1 MPKNPITVQARIEK
15 TKHVVVI
22 FLQHT
27 GYILMFCGGIWLI
40 GQALKFMGMDHKL
53 LPIPFFP
60 APVPLDDAL
69 FLLDFIFLVLF
80 YFIAFKEIAEL
91 YEIKMP
97 DVWFTRAIFGRR

>member
-1 MPKNPITVQARIEK
+1 ML
-15 TKHVVVI
+15 VI

-27 GYILMFCGGIWLI
+27 FYILLFCAGIWLI
-40 GQALKFMGMDHKL
+40 GRALSYMGMDHKL
-53 LPIPFFP
+53 VPIPFFP

-91 YEIKMP
+91 HEMKLPGISLINRL
-97 DVWFTRAIFGRR
+97 VERR